1 MRSPVSEPKNPHP
14 RRVSESNVRKCASVL
29 LFDALANHMHGVGV
43 ARERVQRGGSGT
55 GVPCR
60 YVCQLRELPRAFVIP
75 APARP

>member
-1 MRSPVSEPKNPHP
+1 MRSPVSEPKTPHP
-14 RRVSESNVRKCASVL
+14 RRVSEGNVRKCAC
-29 LFDALANHMHGVGV
+29 FDALANDMHGVGV